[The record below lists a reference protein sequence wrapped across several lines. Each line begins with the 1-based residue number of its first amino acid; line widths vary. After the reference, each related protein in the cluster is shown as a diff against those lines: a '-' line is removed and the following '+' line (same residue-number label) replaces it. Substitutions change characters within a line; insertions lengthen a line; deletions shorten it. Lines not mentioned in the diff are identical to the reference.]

1 MAEGMNQKADNL
13 LNLALDVSGAER
25 ERTGDLNVGYDRE
38 ERTWELIVKYTGD
51 LERIASE
58 NIQVTRLLNEYAI
71 LVVPES
77 LIGWLADIPEIEYIE
92 KPKRLYFA
100 RANGKRAS
108 CMTPVQRPPLSLTG
122 RGVLVAV
129 LDSGADYRHPEF
141 RNLDG
146 TTRIR
151 ALWDQTAEGTPPPGY
166 YVGTEYTQEQ
176 LNEAL
181 TREGLT
187 QQEAVRE
194 AVDEGLMQQG
204 AVRETSGEMLARQNA
219 LPVSRDVSGHGTGV
233 LAIAAGNNGVAYE
246 SEILVVKL
254 GSPRADSF
262 PRTTELMMGI
272 NYVIEKALEYR
283 MPVAINISF
292 GNTYGSHTGKSLLET
307 YIDDISN
314 LWKSVF
320 CVGSGNE
327 GAAAG
332 HAGGRL
338 AAGEIQNVEFA
349 VGNYE
354 PTLSLQIWK
363 NYVDTFDIFLVHPN
377 GTVLGPFYE
386 RPATQRYRAGRTE
399 LLVYYGEPS
408 PYSVEQEIYVD
419 FLPLGDYID
428 SGVWNV
434 RLVPGRIVDGSY
446 QMWFPSSAAT
456 GSATRFLRPRESD
469 TLTIPSTASNVIT
482 VGAYNTATDAYAD
495 FSGRGSED
503 GGALKPSLAAPGVN
517 IETAAPDGRYVSQT
531 GTSFATPFVTGAAA
545 LLMQY
550 GVVDG
555 EDPFLYGEKVKAYL
569 QRGARPLP
577 GLGGGWN
584 NLTGY
589 GALCVRDSI
598 PG

>member
-1 MAEGMNQKADNL
+1 MNDQKIENQ
-13 LNLALDVSGAER
+13 LNLALEATEEER
-25 ERTGDLNVGYDRE
+25 EKSEVLNTGYDRE

-51 LERIASE
+51 LERIASGE
-58 NIQVTRLLNEYAI
+58 IQVTRLLNEYAI

-77 LIGWLADIPEIEYIE
+77 LIGWLAEIPEIEYIE

-100 RANGKRAS
+100 RTVGKRAS
-108 CMTPVQRPPLSLTG
+108 CMTSVQRPPLGLTG
-122 RGVLVAV
+122 RGVLVAM

-141 RNLDG
+141 RNPDG
-146 TTRIR
+146 STRIR
-151 ALWDQTAEGTPPPGY
+151 ALWDQTAVGTPPPGY
-166 YVGTEYTQEQ
+166 HIGAEYTREQ
-176 LNEAL
+176 LNE
-181 TREGLT
+181 
-187 QQEAVRE
+187 V
-194 AVDEGLMQQG
+194 LMQ
-204 AVRETSGEMLARQNA
+204 GEMP
-219 LPVSRDVSGHGTGV
+219 PVSRDVSGHGTGV

-246 SEILVVKL
+246 SELLVVKL
-254 GSPRADSF
+254 GNSKADSF

-272 NYVIEKALEYR
+272 NYVIQKALEYR
-283 MPVAINISF
+283 MPVAVNISF
-292 GNTYGSHTGKSLLET
+292 GNTYGSHTGTSLLET
-307 YIDDISN
+307 YMDDISN

-327 GAAAG
+327 GASAG

-338 AAGEIQNVEFA
+338 TTGEIQNVEFA

-354 PTLSLQIWK
+354 RTLSLQIWK

-386 RPATQRYRAGRTE
+386 RPATRRYRAGRTE

-419 FLPLGDYID
+419 FLPADDYID
-428 SGVWNV
+428 PGIWNV
-434 RLVPGRIVDGSY
+434 RLVPGKIVDGVY
-446 QMWFPSSAAT
+446 RMWFP
-456 GSATRFLRPRESD
+456 GSTAVGGATRFLRPRESD
-469 TLTIPSTASNVIT
+469 TLTIPSTASQVIT
-482 VGAYNTATDAYAD
+482 VGAYNALTDAYAD
-495 FSGRGSED
+495 FSGRGGEE
-503 GGALKPSLAAPGVN
+503 GGLQKPTLVAPGVN

-531 GTSFATPFVTGAAA
+531 GTSFATPFATGAAA

-550 GVVDG
+550 GIVDG

-577 GLGGGWN
+577 GFREYPN
-584 NLTGY
+584 NQVGY
-589 GALCVRDSI
+589 GALCVENSL

>member
-1 MAEGMNQKADNL
+1 MNDQKIENQ
-13 LNLALDVSGAER
+13 LNLALEATEEER
-25 ERTGDLNVGYDRE
+25 EKSVVLNTGYDRE

-194 AVDEGLMQQG
+194 ASDEGLMQQG

-577 GLGGGWN
+577 GFREYPN
-584 NLTGY
+584 NQVGES
-589 GALCVRDSI
+589 VI
-598 PG
+598 IVPG

>member
-1 MAEGMNQKADNL
+1 MNDQKIENQ
-13 LNLALDVSGAER
+13 LNLALEATEEER
-25 ERTGDLNVGYDRE
+25 EKSVVLNTGYDRE

-77 LIGWLADIPEIEYIE
+77 LIGRLADIPEIEYIE

-100 RANGKRAS
+100 RADGKRAS

-181 TREGLT
+181 AREGLT

-194 AVDEGLMQQG
+194 ASDEGLMQQG
-204 AVRETSGEMLARQNA
+204 AVRKTSGEMLARQNV

-254 GSPRADSF
+254 GSPKADSF

-338 AAGEIQNVEFA
+338 ADGEIQNVEFA

-428 SGVWNV
+428 FGVWNV

-456 GSATRFLRPRESD
+456 GNATRFLRPRESD

-577 GLGGGWN
+577 GFGGGWN

>member
-1 MAEGMNQKADNL
+1 MNDQKIENQ
-13 LNLALDVSGAER
+13 LNLALEATEEER
-25 ERTGDLNVGYDRE
+25 EKSVVLNTGYDRE

-584 NLTGY
+584 NLTGES
-589 GALCVRDSI
+589 VIIVSS
-598 PG
+598 

>member
-1 MAEGMNQKADNL
+1 MNDQKIENQ
-13 LNLALDVSGAER
+13 LNLALEATEEER
-25 ERTGDLNVGYDRE
+25 EKSVVLNTGYDRE

-194 AVDEGLMQQG
+194 ASDEGLMQQG

-531 GTSFATPFVTGAAA
+531 GTSFATPFVTGAAV

-577 GLGGGWN
+577 GFGAYPN
-584 NLTGY
+584 NQVGY

>member
-1 MAEGMNQKADNL
+1 MNDQKIENQ
-13 LNLALDVSGAER
+13 LNLALEATEEER
-25 ERTGDLNVGYDRE
+25 EKSVVLNTGYDRE

-194 AVDEGLMQQG
+194 ASDEGLMQQG

-456 GSATRFLRPRESD
+456 GNATRFLRPRESD

-577 GLGGGWN
+577 GFGAYPN
-584 NLTGY
+584 NQVGY

>member
-1 MAEGMNQKADNL
+1 MNDQKIENQ
-13 LNLALDVSGAER
+13 LNLALEATEEER
-25 ERTGDLNVGYDRE
+25 EKSVVLNTGYDRE

-100 RANGKRAS
+100 RADGKRAS

-194 AVDEGLMQQG
+194 ASDEGLMQQG

-349 VGNYE
+349 VGDYE

-419 FLPLGDYID
+419 FLPLGNYID
-428 SGVWNV
+428 YGVWNV

-456 GSATRFLRPRESD
+456 GNATRFLRPRESD

-584 NLTGY
+584 NLTGES
-589 GALCVRDSI
+589 VIIVSS
-598 PG
+598 

>member
-1 MAEGMNQKADNL
+1 MNDQKIENQ
-13 LNLALDVSGAER
+13 LNLALEATEEER
-25 ERTGDLNVGYDRE
+25 EKSVVLNTGYDRE

-181 TREGLT
+181 AREGLT

-194 AVDEGLMQQG
+194 ASDEGLMQQG
-204 AVRETSGEMLARQNA
+204 AVRETSGEMLARQNV

-338 AAGEIQNVEFA
+338 ADGEIQNVEFA

-456 GSATRFLRPRESD
+456 GNATRFLRPRESD

-577 GLGGGWN
+577 GFGAYPN
-584 NLTGY
+584 NQVGY
-589 GALCVRDSI
+589 GALCVENSL
-598 PG
+598 PV

>member
-1 MAEGMNQKADNL
+1 MNDQKIENQ
-13 LNLALDVSGAER
+13 LNLALEATEEER
-25 ERTGDLNVGYDRE
+25 EKSVVLNTGYDRE

-77 LIGWLADIPEIEYIE
+77 LIGRLADIPEIEYIE

-100 RANGKRAS
+100 RADGKRAS

-181 TREGLT
+181 AREGLT

-194 AVDEGLMQQG
+194 ASDEGLMQQG
-204 AVRETSGEMLARQNA
+204 AVRKTSGEMLARQNV

-254 GSPRADSF
+254 GSPKADSF

-338 AAGEIQNVEFA
+338 ADGEIQNVEFA

>member
-1 MAEGMNQKADNL
+1 MNDQKIENQ
-13 LNLALDVSGAER
+13 LNLALDATEEER
-25 ERTGDLNVGYDRE
+25 EKSEVLNTGYNRE

-51 LERIASE
+51 LGRIASE
-58 NIQVTRLLNEYAI
+58 DIQVTELLNEYAI

-77 LIGWLADIPEIEYIE
+77 LIGWLAEIPEIEYIE
-92 KPKRLYFA
+92 KPRRLYFA
-100 RANGKRAS
+100 RTEGKRAS
-108 CMTPVQRPPLSLTG
+108 CMTTVQRPPLRLTG
-122 RGVLVAV
+122 RGVLVAM

-141 RNLDG
+141 RNPDG

-166 YVGTEYTQEQ
+166 HVGAEYTQEQ
-176 LNEAL
+176 LNES
-181 TREGLT
+181 
-187 QQEAVRE
+187 
-194 AVDEGLMQQG
+194 LMQEG
-204 AVRETSGEMLARQNA
+204 APPLSL
-219 LPVSRDVSGHGTGV
+219 DVSGHGTGV

-246 SEILVVKL
+246 SEMVVVKL
-254 GSPRADSF
+254 GTPKADSF

-283 MPVAINISF
+283 MPVAVNISF
-292 GNTYGSHTGKSLLET
+292 GNTYGSHTGGSLLER

-332 HAGGRL
+332 HAGGSLRE
-338 AAGEIQNVEFA
+338 GEIQNVEFA
-349 VGNYE
+349 VGDYE
-354 PTLSLQIWK
+354 STLSLQIWK
-363 NYVDTFDIFLVHPN
+363 NYVDTFDIFLIHPN

-386 RPATQRYRAGRTE
+386 RPATQRYRAGMTE

-419 FLPLGDYID
+419 FLPTRDYID
-428 SGVWNV
+428 SGIWNV
-434 RLVPGRIVDGSY
+434 RLAPGKVVDGGY
-446 QMWFPSSAAT
+446 RMWFPSSAAI

-469 TLTIPSTASNVIT
+469 TLTIPSTASDVIT
-482 VGAYNTATDAYAD
+482 VGAYNAATDAYAD
-495 FSGRGSED
+495 FSGRGAE
-503 GGALKPSLAAPGVN
+503 GGGSGKPSLVAPGVN
-517 IETAAPDGRYVSQT
+517 IETAAPDGGYISQT

-545 LLMQY
+545 LLMQF
-550 GVVDG
+550 GIVDG

-577 GLGGGWN
+577 GFDAYPN
-584 NLTGY
+584 NQVGY
-589 GALCVRDSI
+589 GALCVENSLPR
-598 PG
+598 

>member
-1 MAEGMNQKADNL
+1 MNDQKIENQ
-13 LNLALDVSGAER
+13 LNLALEATEEER
-25 ERTGDLNVGYDRE
+25 EKSVVLNTGYDRE

-77 LIGWLADIPEIEYIE
+77 LIGRLADIPEIEYIE

-100 RANGKRAS
+100 RADGKRAS

-181 TREGLT
+181 AREGLT

-194 AVDEGLMQQG
+194 ASDEGLMQQG
-204 AVRETSGEMLARQNA
+204 AVRETSGEMLARQNV

-254 GSPRADSF
+254 GSPKADSF

-338 AAGEIQNVEFA
+338 ADGEIQNVEFA

-456 GSATRFLRPRESD
+456 GNATRFLRPRESD

-577 GLGGGWN
+577 GFGAYPN
-584 NLTGY
+584 NQVGY
-589 GALCVRDSI
+589 GALCVRDSL

>member
-1 MAEGMNQKADNL
+1 MNDQKIENQ
-13 LNLALDVSGAER
+13 LNLALEATEEER
-25 ERTGDLNVGYDRE
+25 EKSVVLNTGYDRE

-194 AVDEGLMQQG
+194 ASDEGLMQQG

-503 GGALKPSLAAPGVN
+503 GGALKPSLAAP
-517 IETAAPDGRYVSQT
+517 ETAAPDGRYVSQT

-577 GLGGGWN
+577 GFGAYPN
-584 NLTGY
+584 NQVGY
-589 GALCVRDSI
+589 GSICVENSL
-598 PG
+598 PM

>member
-1 MAEGMNQKADNL
+1 MNDQKIENQ
-13 LNLALDVSGAER
+13 LNLALEATEEER
-25 ERTGDLNVGYDRE
+25 EKSVVLNTGYDRE

-77 LIGWLADIPEIEYIE
+77 LIGRLADIPEIEYIE

-100 RANGKRAS
+100 RADGKRAS

-181 TREGLT
+181 AREGLT

-194 AVDEGLMQQG
+194 ASDEGLMQQG
-204 AVRETSGEMLARQNA
+204 AVRKTSGEMLARQNV

-254 GSPRADSF
+254 GSPKADSF

-338 AAGEIQNVEFA
+338 ADGEIQNVEFA
-349 VGNYE
+349 VGDYE

-482 VGAYNTATDAYAD
+482 VGAYNAATDAYAD
-495 FSGRGSED
+495 FSGRGSEE
-503 GGALKPSLAAPGVN
+503 GGALKPSLVAPGVN

-577 GLGGGWN
+577 GFTEYPN
-584 NLTGY
+584 PQVGY
-589 GALCVRDSI
+589 GALCVRDSL
-598 PG
+598 PV

>member
-1 MAEGMNQKADNL
+1 MNDQKIENQ
-13 LNLALDVSGAER
+13 LNLALEATEEER
-25 ERTGDLNVGYDRE
+25 EKSVVLNTGYDRE

-51 LERIASE
+51 LERIASAG
-58 NIQVTRLLNEYAI
+58 IQVTRLLNEYAI

-77 LIGWLADIPEIEYIE
+77 LIGWLAAIPEIEYIE

-100 RANGKRAS
+100 RTAGKRAS
-108 CMTPVQRPPLSLTG
+108 CMTPVQRPPLGLTG
-122 RGVLVAV
+122 RGVLVAM

-141 RNLDG
+141 QNPDG

-151 ALWDQTAEGTPPPGY
+151 ALWDQTLEGTPPPGY
-166 YVGTEYTQEQ
+166 HVGREYTQEQ

-181 TREGLT
+181 AQPEG
-187 QQEAVRE
+187 
-194 AVDEGLMQQG
+194 
-204 AVRETSGEMLARQNA
+204 
-219 LPVSRDVSGHGTGV
+219 LPVSRDASGHGTGV
-233 LAIAAGNNGVAYE
+233 LAIAAGNNGVAFE
-246 SEILVVKL
+246 SEIIVVKL
-254 GSPRADSF
+254 GTPKADSF

-283 MPVAINISF
+283 MPVAVNISF
-292 GNTYGSHTGKSLLET
+292 GNTYGSHTGTSLLET
-307 YIDDISN
+307 YMDDISN

-327 GAAAG
+327 GASAG

-338 AAGEIQNVEFA
+338 TTGEIQNVEFA

-419 FLPLGDYID
+419 FLPVQDYID

-434 RLVPGRIVDGSY
+434 RLVPGKIVDGSY

-456 GSATRFLRPRESD
+456 GGATRFLRPRESD

-482 VGAYNTATDAYAD
+482 VGAYNAATDAYAD
-495 FSGRGSED
+495 FSGRGAD
-503 GGALKPSLAAPGVN
+503 GDGPLKPSLVAPGVN
-517 IETAAPDGRYVSQT
+517 IETAAPDGRYISQT

-550 GVVDG
+550 GVVNG

-569 QRGARPLP
+569 QRGARALP
-577 GLGGGWN
+577 GFFEYPN
-584 NLTGY
+584 NRVGES
-589 GALCVRDSI
+589 VIIVPS
-598 PG
+598 

>member
-1 MAEGMNQKADNL
+1 MNDQKIENQ
-13 LNLALDVSGAER
+13 LNLALEATEEER
-25 ERTGDLNVGYDRE
+25 EKSVVLNTGYDRE

-292 GNTYGSHTGKSLLET
+292 GNTYGPHTGKSLLET

>member
-1 MAEGMNQKADNL
+1 MNDQKIENQ
-13 LNLALDVSGAER
+13 LNLALEATEEER
-25 ERTGDLNVGYDRE
+25 EKSVVLNTGYDRE

-77 LIGWLADIPEIEYIE
+77 LIGRLADIPEIEYIE

-100 RANGKRAS
+100 RADGKRAS

-181 TREGLT
+181 AREGLT

-194 AVDEGLMQQG
+194 ASDEGLMQQG
-204 AVRETSGEMLARQNA
+204 AVRKTSGEMLARQNV

-254 GSPRADSF
+254 GSPKADSF

-456 GSATRFLRPRESD
+456 GNATRFLRPRESD

-577 GLGGGWN
+577 GFGAYPN
-584 NLTGY
+584 NQVGY
-589 GALCVRDSI
+589 GALCVRDSL

>member
-1 MAEGMNQKADNL
+1 MNDQKIENQ
-13 LNLALDVSGAER
+13 LNLALEATEEER
-25 ERTGDLNVGYDRE
+25 EKSVVLNTGYDRE

-51 LERIASE
+51 LGRIASE
-58 NIQVTRLLNEYAI
+58 DIQVTELLNEYAI

-194 AVDEGLMQQG
+194 ASDEGLMQQG

-577 GLGGGWN
+577 GFGAYPN
-584 NLTGY
+584 NQVGY

>member
-1 MAEGMNQKADNL
+1 MNDQKIENQ
-13 LNLALDVSGAER
+13 LNLALEATEEER
-25 ERTGDLNVGYDRE
+25 EKSVVLNTGYDRE

-194 AVDEGLMQQG
+194 ASDEGLMQQG
-204 AVRETSGEMLARQNA
+204 AVRETSGEILARQNA

-354 PTLSLQIWK
+354 STLSLQIWK

-577 GLGGGWN
+577 GFGAYPN
-584 NLTGY
+584 NQVGY
-589 GALCVRDSI
+589 GALCVRDSL

>member
-1 MAEGMNQKADNL
+1 MNDQKIENQ
-13 LNLALDVSGAER
+13 LNLALEATEEER
-25 ERTGDLNVGYDRE
+25 EKSVVLNTGYDRE

-181 TREGLT
+181 AREGLT

-194 AVDEGLMQQG
+194 ASDEGLMQQG
-204 AVRETSGEMLARQNA
+204 AVRKTSGEMLARQNV

-254 GSPRADSF
+254 GSPKADSF

-338 AAGEIQNVEFA
+338 ADGEIQNVEFA

-577 GLGGGWN
+577 GFGAYPN
-584 NLTGY
+584 NQVGY
-589 GALCVRDSI
+589 GALCVRDSL

>member
-1 MAEGMNQKADNL
+1 MNDQKIENQ
-13 LNLALDVSGAER
+13 LNLALDATEEER
-25 ERTGDLNVGYDRE
+25 EKSEVLNTGYNRE

-51 LERIASE
+51 LGRIASE
-58 NIQVTRLLNEYAI
+58 DIQVTELLNEYAI

-77 LIGWLADIPEIEYIE
+77 LIGWLAEIPEIEYIE
-92 KPKRLYFA
+92 KPRRLYFA
-100 RANGKRAS
+100 RTEGKRAS
-108 CMTPVQRPPLSLTG
+108 CMTTVQRPPLRLTG
-122 RGVLVAV
+122 RGVLVAM

-141 RNLDG
+141 RNPDG

-166 YVGTEYTQEQ
+166 HVGAEYTQEQ
-176 LNEAL
+176 LNES
-181 TREGLT
+181 
-187 QQEAVRE
+187 
-194 AVDEGLMQQG
+194 LMQEG
-204 AVRETSGEMLARQNA
+204 APPLSL
-219 LPVSRDVSGHGTGV
+219 DVSGHGTGV

-246 SEILVVKL
+246 SEMVVVKL
-254 GSPRADSF
+254 GTPKADSF

-283 MPVAINISF
+283 MPVAVNISF
-292 GNTYGSHTGKSLLET
+292 GNTYGSHTGGSLLER

-332 HAGGRL
+332 HAGGSLRE
-338 AAGEIQNVEFA
+338 GEIQNVEFA
-349 VGNYE
+349 VGDYE
-354 PTLSLQIWK
+354 STLSLQIWK
-363 NYVDTFDIFLVHPN
+363 NYVDTFDIFLIHPN

-386 RPATQRYRAGRTE
+386 RPATQRYRAGMTE

-419 FLPLGDYID
+419 FLPTRDYID
-428 SGVWNV
+428 SGIWNV
-434 RLVPGRIVDGSY
+434 RLAPGKVVDGGY
-446 QMWFPSSAAT
+446 RMWFPSSAAI

-469 TLTIPSTASNVIT
+469 TLTIPSTASDVIT
-482 VGAYNTATDAYAD
+482 VGAYNAATDAYAD
-495 FSGRGSED
+495 FSGRGAE
-503 GGALKPSLAAPGVN
+503 GGGSGKPSLVAPGVN
-517 IETAAPDGRYVSQT
+517 IETAAPDGGYISQT

-545 LLMQY
+545 LLMQF
-550 GVVDG
+550 GIVDG

-577 GLGGGWN
+577 GFDAYPN
-584 NLTGY
+584 NQVG
-589 GALCVRDSI
+589 
-598 PG
+598 

>member
-1 MAEGMNQKADNL
+1 MNDQKIENQ
-13 LNLALDVSGAER
+13 LNLALEATEEER
-25 ERTGDLNVGYDRE
+25 EKSVVLNTGYDRE

-77 LIGWLADIPEIEYIE
+77 LIGRLADIPEIEYIE

-100 RANGKRAS
+100 RADGKRAS

-181 TREGLT
+181 AREGLT

-194 AVDEGLMQQG
+194 ASDEGLMQQG
-204 AVRETSGEMLARQNA
+204 AVRKTSGEMLARQNV

-254 GSPRADSF
+254 GSPKADSF

-338 AAGEIQNVEFA
+338 ADGEIQNVEFA

-456 GSATRFLRPRESD
+456 GNATRFLRPRESD

-569 QRGARPLP
+569 QRGARSLP

>member
-1 MAEGMNQKADNL
+1 MNDQKIENQ
-13 LNLALDVSGAER
+13 LNLALEATEEER
-25 ERTGDLNVGYDRE
+25 EKSVVLNTGYDRE

-194 AVDEGLMQQG
+194 ASDEGLMQQG
-204 AVRETSGEMLARQNA
+204 AVRKTSGEMLARQNA

>member
-1 MAEGMNQKADNL
+1 MNDQKIENQ
-13 LNLALDVSGAER
+13 LNLALEATEEER
-25 ERTGDLNVGYDRE
+25 EKSVVLNTGYDRE

-71 LVVPES
+71 LVVPEL

-194 AVDEGLMQQG
+194 ASDEGLMQQG
-204 AVRETSGEMLARQNA
+204 AVRETSGEILARQNA

-446 QMWFPSSAAT
+446 QMWFPGSAAT

-482 VGAYNTATDAYAD
+482 VGAYNTATDAYAG

-577 GLGGGWN
+577 GFGAYPN
-584 NLTGY
+584 NQVGY
-589 GALCVRDSI
+589 GALCVRDSL

>member
-1 MAEGMNQKADNL
+1 MNDQKIENQ
-13 LNLALDVSGAER
+13 LNLALEATEEER
-25 ERTGDLNVGYDRE
+25 EKSVVLNTGYDRE

-194 AVDEGLMQQG
+194 ASDEGLMQQG

-434 RLVPGRIVDGSY
+434 RLVPGRMLDGSY
-446 QMWFPSSAAT
+446 QIWFPSSAAT

-577 GLGGGWN
+577 GFGAYPN
-584 NLTGY
+584 NQVGY
-589 GALCVRDSI
+589 GSICVENSL
-598 PG
+598 PM

>member
-1 MAEGMNQKADNL
+1 MNDQKIENQ
-13 LNLALDVSGAER
+13 LNLALEATEEER
-25 ERTGDLNVGYDRE
+25 EKSVVLNTGYDRE

-456 GSATRFLRPRESD
+456 GNATRFLRPRESD

>member
-1 MAEGMNQKADNL
+1 MNDQKIENQ
-13 LNLALDVSGAER
+13 LNLALEATEEER
-25 ERTGDLNVGYDRE
+25 EKSVVLNTGYDRE

-194 AVDEGLMQQG
+194 ASDEGLMQQG

-495 FSGRGSED
+495 CSGRGSED

-577 GLGGGWN
+577 GFGAYPN
-584 NLTGY
+584 NQVGY

>member
-1 MAEGMNQKADNL
+1 MNDQKIENQ
-13 LNLALDVSGAER
+13 LNLALEATEEER
-25 ERTGDLNVGYDRE
+25 EKSVVLNTGYDRE

-77 LIGWLADIPEIEYIE
+77 LIGRLADIPEIEYIE

-181 TREGLT
+181 AREGLT

-194 AVDEGLMQQG
+194 ASDEGLMQQG
-204 AVRETSGEMLARQNA
+204 AVRKTSGEMLARQNV

-254 GSPRADSF
+254 GSPKADSF

-338 AAGEIQNVEFA
+338 ADGEIQNVEFA

-456 GSATRFLRPRESD
+456 GNATRFLRPRESD

-577 GLGGGWN
+577 GFGAYPN
-584 NLTGY
+584 NQVGY
-589 GALCVRDSI
+589 GALCVENSL
-598 PG
+598 PV

>member
-1 MAEGMNQKADNL
+1 MNDQKIENQ
-13 LNLALDVSGAER
+13 LNLALEATEEER
-25 ERTGDLNVGYDRE
+25 EKSVVLNTGYDRE

-77 LIGWLADIPEIEYIE
+77 LIGRLADIPEIEYIE

-100 RANGKRAS
+100 RADGKRAS

-181 TREGLT
+181 AREGLT

-194 AVDEGLMQQG
+194 ASDEGLMQQG
-204 AVRETSGEMLARQNA
+204 AVRKTSGEMLARQNV

-254 GSPRADSF
+254 GSPKADSF

-338 AAGEIQNVEFA
+338 ADGEIQNVEFA

-456 GSATRFLRPRESD
+456 GNATRFLRPRESD

-503 GGALKPSLAAPGVN
+503 GGALKPSLAAPGVK

-577 GLGGGWN
+577 GFGAYPN
-584 NLTGY
+584 NQVGY
-589 GALCVRDSI
+589 GALCVENSL
-598 PG
+598 PV